1 MRRRT
6 ILMATIVLLLGGGP
20 AAAELSLPAGFTM
33 QVYVT
38 GQGFDA
44 TSARGARGIPSVAT
58 LAFDPSG
65 TLYLAR
71 TGRRYAANA
80 EEADDRW
87 PIFRIP
93 LGGARLTPGTERSFF
108 YGPPLPNAQ
117 VGVVRGTQE
126 AFVTTFDRERRV
138 GVLYRIRDGRAEL
151 FAGGTPERGSAPLL
165 KQPEGAVVDSA
176 GNLYVADRE
185 HGAVIRL
192 GPTGAVLDARL
203 VSVPRPRVLAI
214 DERDR
219 LWIGSDGTAEQPWQ
233 RGPGEIWTLVP
244 GGTPEVLLKGPVPGG
259 MSVSPSGHLFVADRQ
274 GAQIFALSPEGK
286 RVEFARFTDGDAPR
300 SLLFAPTTPDTQRA
314 GIAGSLFVVTIKG
327 GAFPVNEIIRIT
339 GPFDQLFK

>member
-6 ILMATIVLLLGGGP
+6 ILAGMIAVLALGGP

-38 GQGFDA
+38 GQGFDP

-58 LAFDPSG
+58 LAFDSAG

-71 TGRRYAANA
+71 TGRRYSGNTA
-80 EEADDRW
+80 EVDDRW

-108 YGPPLPNAQ
+108 YGPPLPNGQ
-117 VGVVRGTQE
+117 VGAVRGTQE
-126 AFVTTFDRERRV
+126 AFVTTFDRERRI
-138 GVLYRIRDGRAEL
+138 GVLYRLRDGRAEL
-151 FAGGTPERGSAPLL
+151 FAGGTPERGVPPLL

-176 GNLYVADRE
+176 GNFYVADRDR
-185 HGAVIRL
+185 GAVVRL
-192 GPTGAVLDARL
+192 GPTGALLDARL

-219 LWIGSDGTAEQPWQ
+219 LWIGSDGTAEAPWQ
-233 RGPGEIWTLVP
+233 RGPGEIWTLTP
-244 GGTPEVLLKGPVPGG
+244 GGTPQRLLKGPVPGG
-259 MSVSPSGHLFVADRQ
+259 ISVSPSGQLFVADRQ
-274 GAQIFALSPEGK
+274 GAQIFALSPDGK

-300 SLLFAPTTPDTQRA
+300 ALLFAPATPDTQRA
-314 GIAGSLFVVTIKG
+314 GVAGSLFVVAITG
-327 GAFPVNEIIRIT
+327 GAFPVN
-339 GPFDQLFK
+339 